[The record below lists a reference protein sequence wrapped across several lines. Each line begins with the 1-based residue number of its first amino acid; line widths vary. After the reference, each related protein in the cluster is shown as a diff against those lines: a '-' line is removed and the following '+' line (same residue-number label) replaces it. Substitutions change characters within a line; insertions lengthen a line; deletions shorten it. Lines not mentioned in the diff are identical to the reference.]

1 MNSSELIFICFLA
14 KLILV
19 LQVTYRSI
27 KIEQG
32 TPSYA
37 AINPNTNTAYLS
49 YTSSGFIIAVNLKKR
64 TIENKF
70 KTNHPKNIVVNNV
83 TNMIYA
89 ASADGV
95 LEINGVNNE
104 FEVINIGY
112 HNSSGIVSIDAV
124 MNTLYLCF
132 DNGNSLIVIDA
143 LTRSINDIVVGK
155 TMRGAA
161 VDWYNEKIY
170 IPDYECELIS
180 VINYSKASNSIDT
193 ISIKQRWDTS
203 EYRKP
208 SFVILNRKSDVLY
221 VQTHV
226 TRGYDGVA
234 DEVEQLYLIDASTK
248 RTIKTMS
255 LNSNAKGGFTFDPI
269 NDVLYMRKKNSILK
283 FDAFGNNKKVLG
295 KIDIE
300 QTSIWKE
307 IFTDVYD
314 YLAEV
319 IAVNPATNKIYVSDS
334 KNNLLYEING

>member
-1 MNSSELIFICFLA
+1 M
-14 KLILV
+14 
-19 LQVTYRSI
+19 TYRSI
-27 KIEQG
+27 RIEQG

-37 AINPNTNTAYLS
+37 TINPNSNTAYIS
-49 YTSSGFIIAVNLKKR
+49 YTSSGFIIAVNLQKR
-64 TIENKF
+64 TIEKF
-70 KTNHPKNIVVNNV
+70 KANHPKNIVVNNV
-83 TNMIYA
+83 TNRIYA
-89 ASADGV
+89 ATADGV

-104 FEVINIGY
+104 FEVIITGS
-112 HNSSGIVSIDAV
+112 HNSSGTVSIDAV
-124 MNTLYLCF
+124 TNTLYMCF

-143 LTRSINDIVVGK
+143 LTRYIKNNIVVGK

-161 VDWYNEKIY
+161 VDWNNEKIY
-170 IPDYECELIS
+170 IPDYESELIS
-180 VINYSKASNSIDT
+180 VINYSRASNSIDT
-193 ISIKQRWDTS
+193 ISIKQRWDSS

-208 SFVILNRKSDVLY
+208 ISVILNRKSDLLY

-234 DEVEQLYLIDASTK
+234 NEVEQLYLIDASTK
-248 RTIKTMS
+248 KTIKTMS
-255 LNSNAKGGFTFDPI
+255 LNSNAKGRFTFDPI

-295 KIDIE
+295 RIDIE

-307 IFTDVYD
+307 LFTDVYD

-334 KNNLLYEING
+334 KNNLLYEMNG